1 MNNCEYIATVCI
13 QDCFLRLFNTCPLIN
28 HIKNVLPEVVPY
40 CKSGYTHAHT
50 HTHTHTDT
58 HTHTYIYMLL
68 EIRELDLDI
77 TNN

>member
-1 MNNCEYIATVCI
+1 MNSWEYIATVCI
-13 QDCFLRLFNTCPLIN
+13 QNCFLRLFNSCPLIS
-28 HIKNVLPEVVPY
+28 HITNVLTEVVPY
-40 CKSGYTHAHT
+40 CKSSHTHADT
-50 HTHTHTDT
+50 HTHIQTHM